1 MSPSTNSKP
10 EPFLNLLAL
19 FARHR
24 SPLFLSTL
32 SLFFPPPFKPHSL
45 ILKLKSQNLLCQKG
59 PYLYPPSLALRPAI
73 WKARQQTAQKK
84 LKSLI
89 NFKSLWP
96 TLPGLLL
103 VGVSGSVATG
113 LAHPADDIDLFFISR
128 PHSLWLTR
136 LFLRFSASLHKIPLR
151 RARHSP
157 RPNDLCPN
165 LFLETA
171 SLSLPPSRQSLSVA
185 TDIVLAK
192 IIYDPQ
198 KIWPLFLKANPWL
211 STFYPEFYSHFM
223 AHFSA
228 TTRHFSINFFL
239 SFVNF
244 FAFILQYL
252 YLFPKKRAG
261 EEVAHH
267 FAFFNLA
274 P

>member
-157 RPNDLCPN
+157 RPNDLQSFSGN
-165 LFLETA
+165 
-171 SLSLPPSRQSLSVA
+171 SLSFSSPLSS
-185 TDIVLAK
+185 K
-192 IIYDPQ
+192 
-198 KIWPLFLKANPWL
+198 PLCCHWHCFGKNYLR
-211 STFYPEFYSHFM
+211 SPE
-223 AHFSA
+223 
-228 TTRHFSINFFL
+228 
-239 SFVNF
+239 
-244 FAFILQYL
+244 
-252 YLFPKKRAG
+252 
-261 EEVAHH
+261 
-267 FAFFNLA
+267 NLA
-274 P
+274 PFLKS